1 MGAVLKANERTDLQ
15 HSSLKRLRAEGNIP
29 AVVYGR
35 NQESQSVYVDSV
47 DFLKTIREVGRNGII
62 SLDVGGNTTDVML
75 SDYQEDSIKRDILHA
90 DFIAVDMGSEITA
103 TVRLNLT
110 GEAAGVKDGG
120 VLQQPVH
127 EISVTATPGNI
138 PAAVEL
144 DVTNLQVGET
154 LMVADL
160 KTNNNYQINDD
171 ESLVLASIL
180 APRQEE
186 EISSGEQQEPGTPEN
201 EEGRETEASE
211 ESES

>member
-62 SLDVGGNTTDVML
+62 SLDVGGNTTEVML

>member
-160 KTNNNYQINDD
+160 KANNNYQINDD

-201 EEGRETEASE
+201 EEGRETKASE